1 MSIKTDSSVYDPLNG
16 PYSISISGSGGTG
29 LSAINNGTIGIQSG
43 DTVQG
48 RMVSVE
54 KTYSIDEI
62 ERLGLNTLPHLY
74 HDTIKTELIELLM
87 AKIIQSKCVEF
98 TKQDNFMENSVK
110 FRARMFVTPDD
121 MVRFIRKNVKG
132 YDT

>member
-1 MSIKTDSSVYDPLNG
+1 MSIKINPSIDG
-16 PYSISISGSGGTG
+16 PYTVAIGGSGGTG
-29 LSAINNGTIGIQSG
+29 LLSAINNGTTTIQG
-43 DTVQG
+43 GTIIQG
-48 RMVSVE
+48 KMIHVE

-62 ERLGLNTLPHLY
+62 ERLGLNTIPHAY
-74 HDTIKTELIELLM
+74 HDRIKAELIELLM

>member
-1 MSIKTDSSVYDPLNG
+1 MSIKTDSAVYNSSKG
-16 PYSISISGSGGTG
+16 SFTVSISGSGGGGTG
-29 LSAINNGTIGIQSG
+29 VIGAISAG

-62 ERLGLNTLPHLY
+62 ERLGLNTIPHAY
-74 HDTIKTELIELLM
+74 HDRIKAELIELLM

-121 MVRFIRKNVKG
+121 MVRFLRKNVKG

>member
-1 MSIKTDSSVYDPLNG
+1 MSIKTHSAVYDPLNG
-16 PYSISISGSGGTG
+16 PYSISIGGSGGTG
-29 LSAINNGTIGIQSG
+29 LSAINNGTIGIQNG
-43 DTVQG
+43 DTLQG

-87 AKIIQSKCVEF
+87 AKLIQNKCVEF
-98 TKQDNFMENSVK
+98 TKQDSFVENSVK
-110 FRARMFVTPDD
+110 FRARVFVTPDD
-121 MVRFIRKNVKG
+121 MIRILRENDKG
-132 YDT
+132 

>member
-1 MSIKTDSSVYDPLNG
+1 MSIKTDSAVYNSSKG
-16 PYSISISGSGGTG
+16 SFTVSISGSGGGGTG
-29 LSAINNGTIGIQSG
+29 VIGAISAG

-62 ERLGLNTLPHLY
+62 ERLGLNTIPHAY
-74 HDTIKTELIELLM
+74 HDRIKTELIELLM

-121 MVRFIRKNVKG
+121 MVRFLRKNVKG

>member
-1 MSIKTDSSVYDPLNG
+1 MSIKTDRFSSSSYTIPIDSRTG
-16 PYSISISGSGGTG
+16 GGGTI
-29 LSAINNGTIGIQSG
+29 SSIGISSG

-54 KTYSIDEI
+54 KTYSIEEV
-62 ERLGLNTLPHLY
+62 ERLGLNTHPHAY
-74 HDTIKTELIELLM
+74 HDIIKTELIEMMM

>member
-1 MSIKTDSSVYDPLNG
+1 MSIKTDSAVYNSSKG
-16 PYSISISGSGGTG
+16 SFTVSISGSGGGGTG
-29 LSAINNGTIGIQSG
+29 VIGAISAG

>member
-1 MSIKTDSSVYDPLNG
+1 MSIKIDALASG
-16 PYSISISGSGGTG
+16 PFTIAAGGSGGG
-29 LSAINNGTIGIQSG
+29 SLSAINNGTIGIQSG

-62 ERLGLNTLPHLY
+62 ERLGLNTLPHAY
-74 HDTIKTELIELLM
+74 HDRIKTELIELLM

>member
-1 MSIKTDSSVYDPLNG
+1 MSIKINPSIDG
-16 PYSISISGSGGTG
+16 PYTVAIGGSGGNG
-29 LSAINNGTIGIQSG
+29 LSAINNGTIGIQNG

-62 ERLGLNTLPHLY
+62 ERLGLNTVPHAY
-74 HDTIKTELIELLM
+74 HDRIKTELIELLM

>member
-1 MSIKTDSSVYDPLNG
+1 MSIKTDSAVYDSSKG
-16 PYSISISGSGGTG
+16 PFTVSISGSGGGGTG
-29 LSAINNGTIGIQSG
+29 VIGAISAG

-62 ERLGLNTLPHLY
+62 ERLGLNTHPHAY
-74 HDTIKTELIELLM
+74 HDTIKKELIELLM

-121 MVRFIRKNVKG
+121 MVRFLRKNVKG

>member
-1 MSIKTDSSVYDPLNG
+1 MSIKINPSIDG
-16 PYSISISGSGGTG
+16 PYTVAIGGSGGTG
-29 LSAINNGTIGIQSG
+29 LLSAINNGTTTIQG
-43 DTVQG
+43 GTKIQG
-48 RMVSVE
+48 KMIHVE

-62 ERLGLNTLPHLY
+62 ERLGLNTIPHAY
-74 HDTIKTELIELLM
+74 HDRIKAELIELLM

-121 MVRFIRKNVKG
+121 MVRFLRKNVKG

>member
-1 MSIKTDSSVYDPLNG
+1 MSIKIDPLTSG
-16 PYSISISGSGGTG
+16 PFTVSIGSSGGGGTG
-29 LSAINNGTIGIQSG
+29 VIGAISAG

-48 RMVSVE
+48 KMISVE

-62 ERLGLNTLPHLY
+62 ERLGLNTIPHAY
-74 HDTIKTELIELLM
+74 HDRIKAELIELLM

-121 MVRFIRKNVKG
+121 MVRFIRKNDKG

>member
-1 MSIKTDSSVYDPLNG
+1 MSIKTDSAVYDSSKG
-16 PYSISISGSGGTG
+16 PFTVSISGSGGGGTG
-29 LSAINNGTIGIQSG
+29 VIGAISAG

-62 ERLGLNTLPHLY
+62 ERLGLNTIPHAY
-74 HDTIKTELIELLM
+74 HDRIKAELIELLM

-121 MVRFIRKNVKG
+121 MVRFLRKNVKG

>member
-1 MSIKTDSSVYDPLNG
+1 MSIKIHPL
-16 PYSISISGSGGTG
+16 SSGSYTIPIDGSTGGGGTI
-29 LSAINNGTIGIQSG
+29 SSIGISSG

-54 KTYSIDEI
+54 KIYSIDEI
-62 ERLGLNTLPHLY
+62 ERLGLNTLPHAY
-74 HDTIKTELIELLM
+74 HDRIKTELIELLM

-132 YDT
+132 HDL

>member
-1 MSIKTDSSVYDPLNG
+1 MSIKINPSIDG
-16 PYSISISGSGGTG
+16 PYTVAIGGSGGTG
-29 LSAINNGTIGIQSG
+29 LLSAINNGTTTIQG
-43 DTVQG
+43 GTKIQG
-48 RMVSVE
+48 KMIHVE

-62 ERLGLNTLPHLY
+62 ERLGLNTIPHAY
-74 HDTIKTELIELLM
+74 HDRIKAELIELLM

>member
-1 MSIKTDSSVYDPLNG
+1 MSIKVHPL
-16 PYSISISGSGGTG
+16 PSGSITIPIDSRTGGGGTI
-29 LSAINNGTIGIQSG
+29 SSIGISSG

-54 KTYSIDEI
+54 KTYSIEEV
-62 ERLGLNTLPHLY
+62 ERLGLNTHPHAY
-74 HDTIKTELIELLM
+74 HDRIKAELIEMMM

-121 MVRFIRKNVKG
+121 MVRFIRKNDKG
-132 YDT
+132 